1 MPIRKVKGLSASD
14 RSAEDKRQIELQ
26 GTDFNESANTDS
38 LKVPRVSSSYT
49 PTPISAIP
57 AIQSYNESLSA
68 GYKEIKSQY
77 EEDYYV
83 CQPWASYEKIE
94 ADI

>member
-1 MPIRKVKGLSASD
+1 MPVWKTKGLSASD

-26 GTDFNESANTDS
+26 GTDFNESVLADS
-38 LKVPRVSSSYT
+38 LKVPRISSSYT

-68 GYKEIKSQY
+68 GYEDIKAQY
-77 EEDYYV
+77 ETA
-83 CQPWASYEKIE
+83 QL
-94 ADI
+94 

>member
-38 LKVPRVSSSYT
+38 LKVPRVSAPYT

-57 AIQSYNESLSA
+57 AIQRYNESLYA
-68 GYKEIKSQY
+68 GY
-77 EEDYYV
+77 EDSKPVLKYI
-83 CQPWASYEKIE
+83 SFF
-94 ADI
+94 